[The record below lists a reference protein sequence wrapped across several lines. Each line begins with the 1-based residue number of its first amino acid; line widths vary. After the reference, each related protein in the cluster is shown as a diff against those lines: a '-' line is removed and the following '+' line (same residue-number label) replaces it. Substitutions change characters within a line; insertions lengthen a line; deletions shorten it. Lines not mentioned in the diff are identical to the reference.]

1 MLDAHNERKRLKHV
15 LHAAGS
21 VQQEIVIIF
30 QNNSCLVS
38 HVMWVHFVRFFS
50 SCLKL
55 NTVRTLSA
63 NEGG

>member
-50 SCLKL
+50 CLKL